1 MSLLQSVYTALQQG
15 RPAEAEQH
23 ALAWLKASPRDPEA
37 HRAHAA
43 VMQMTGRIDQAIL
56 SMRTAVALAP
66 QSVPLRIALGQVLG
80 SAGRIDAAIDT
91 FADATRLQPDAVD
104 AWYLLG
110 TTLYGAQRDAEAADA
125 LRRAHAL
132 RPAQPEIV
140 RALAEA
146 DYALERFAEAASL
159 FETLV
164 PAYSADPMLW
174 LRRSQCLRRDG
185 AAADA
190 RRVVDEALSRF
201 PDDARLWLEAGW
213 VQEDLGDAEAA
224 QQAYARAHALQ
235 PAWADPVGA
244 ALALARKDAPD
255 ALVAEAQALIAR
267 ADVDALQKAF
277 LHYTLGKRS
286 DARRDYADAAMHW
299 SAANRLRRQLE
310 GGFERERYAATVNA
324 TISALSRETLAAAH
338 ANACADDRPI
348 FVLGMPR
355 SGTTL
360 VEQILAAHPQVHGC
374 GELTGIVRIAEAV
387 PAATGLRWPQNAAD
401 VPADWRQAQARAYLD
416 DASRRAPRD
425 AVRLVDK
432 QPYNFLHVGLIA
444 MLFSGARIV
453 WCRRDP
459 RDIAL
464 SIFSESFSPL
474 SSFATDID
482 DIRFVIAQQERLM
495 RHWQAVSPIPL
506 LEMPYET
513 MVADSEAQMRR
524 LVDFAGLPW
533 DDACLRFHESGR
545 MVQTFSRWQVRRP
558 ISASSVGRWRN
569 YPQWF
574 PGEDA

>member
-1 MSLLQSVYTALQQG
+1 MNVQQTVYTALQQG
-15 RPAEAEQH
+15 SLAEAEQH
-23 ALAWLKASPRDPEA
+23 ALAWLKASPRDAEA

-80 SAGRIDAAIDT
+80 SAGRIDAAIDA
-91 FADATRLQPDAVD
+91 FAQATVLQPEAVD

-110 TTLYGAQRDAEAADA
+110 TTLYGVRRDAEAADA

-132 RPAQPEIV
+132 RPQQPEIARV
-140 RALAEA
+140 LAEA
-146 DYALERFAEAASL
+146 DYALERFADALAL
-159 FETLV
+159 FDALM
-164 PAYSADPMLW
+164 PAQSADPMLW
-174 LRRSQCLRRDG
+174 LRRAQCLRRD
-185 AAADA
+185 AAPDA
-190 RRVVDEALSRF
+190 ALRAVDEALARF
-201 PDDARLWLEAGW
+201 PDDPRLWLERGW
-213 VQEDLGDAEAA
+213 VQEDLGDAA
-224 QQAYARAHALQ
+224 QAQVAYARAHALQ
-235 PAWADPVGA
+235 PGWADPVGA
-244 ALALARKDAPD
+244 ALALARGDAPEALVED
-255 ALVAEAQALIAR
+255 ALALAAR
-267 ADVDALQKAF
+267 PDADASQKAY
-277 LHYTLGKRS
+277 LRYTLGKRS
-286 DARRDYADAAMHW
+286 DSRREFADAATHW
-299 SAANRLRRQLE
+299 SEANRLRRQID
-310 GGFERERYAATVNA
+310 GGFDRAQYAAT
-324 TISALSRETLAAAH
+324 IDALVETTSREALAAGHAH
-338 ANACADDRPI
+338 ALDDDRPI

-374 GELTGIVRIAEAV
+374 GELTGIVRIAERVLAD
-387 PAATGLRWPQNAAD
+387 TGRRWPHDAAD
-401 VPADWRQAQARAYLD
+401 VPSDWLQMQARAYLQAAGRHAPP
-416 DASRRAPRD
+416 DARR
-425 AVRLVDK
+425 LIDK

-482 DIRFVIAQQERLM
+482 DIRFVIEQQERLM
-495 RHWQAVSPIPL
+495 RHWQTTSPIPL
-506 LEMPYET
+506 LEMQYET

-524 LVDFAGLPW
+524 LVEFAGLPW

-545 MVQTFSRWQVRRP
+545 SVQTFSRWQVRRP
-558 ISASSVGRWRN
+558 ISAGAIGRWRN